1 MFSSSTEDVA
11 VLSWAQPCHFVG
23 MAVKLLQDLVPL
35 CVQDVNL
42 PFGWTATHAANPHL
56 VFNFYY
62 AVASSAVLQSDAVE
76 RFAAVFNVPNR
87 HLSRICTHA
96 PHLLPLW

>member
-56 VFNFYY
+56 HSKEVSQFG
-62 AVASSAVLQSDAVE
+62 
-76 RFAAVFNVPNR
+76 
-87 HLSRICTHA
+87 
-96 PHLLPLW
+96 